1 MYCKNCGKQL
11 FSTQKPKTQQDDNKS
26 TNNATFVTWI
36 WILAIGLI
44 VSIIVCVTQANEKKY
59 WQSRYNIVNYDF
71 NSQKDELSSINNKLS
86 STNNELHS
94 IKSELDNLDSP
105 IIISKIEVR
114 NSGEDYNQTIY
125 SSNNTYINGKI
136 YFFSTKTET
145 ITLKVKFYAANRL
158 STGSGNDYHSDY
170 SYSNTVNIY
179 AYKYS
184 TFEFNGWGHTDG
196 SPWPSGDYRYEVW
209 YGDKCIGVKHFK
221 VY

>member
-1 MYCKNCGKQL
+1 MERNCQL
-11 FSTQKPKTQQDDNKS
+11 MDNGDVYEILQDGTIHKIGNM
-26 TNNATFVTWI
+26 TTPPANNNRVGVAV
-36 WILAIGLI
+36 L
-44 VSIIVCVTQANEKKY
+44 SIIWVLTLIISIAM
-59 WQSRYNIVNYDF
+59 YNDVKSNSNRNYRQYTEYRDKWISEEGKL
-71 NSQKDELSSINNKLS
+71 NSL
-86 STNNELHS
+86 
-94 IKSELDNLDSP
+94 KSELDKMDSP
-105 IIISKIEVR
+105 IVISKIEVR

-158 STGSGNDYHSDY
+158 STGSGNYYHSDY